1 MVVGDNKLPKEAR
14 TVSTTALRL
23 SSVFLGRTKASLVL
37 ERNFLVY
44 RHLWVI
50 VFSGFFEPLFY
61 LFAARVGL
69 GELVGNVRDGAG
81 RPIGYTE
88 FVAPALLAASAM
100 NGVVYESTMNIFF
113 KLKYAKTY
121 DAMLATPLGPFDI
134 AVGEIAW
141 SLMRGAIYAAG
152 FLLVMWATGLV
163 RSPWAVMALPA
174 ASLVGFA
181 FAAVGMAA
189 TSFMRSWQDFDMVN
203 LAVLVLFLF
212 SATFFPLSVYPENI
226 RFLAQLSPLY
236 HGISLIRGLTLGHIH
251 LGLLGHATFL
261 AVMGAA
267 GLAVTR
273 WRLTRLLLR

>member
-1 MVVGDNKLPKEAR
+1 
-14 TVSTTALRL
+14 
-23 SSVFLGRTKASLVL
+23 VFLGGTKAALVL

-100 NGVVYESTMNIFF
+100 NGAVYESTMNIFF

-134 AVGEIAW
+134 AIGEIAW
-141 SLMRGAIYAAG
+141 CLMRGAIYATG
-152 FLLVMWATGLV
+152 FLLVMWVTGLT

-174 ASLVGFA
+174 ASLLGFA
-181 FAAVGMAA
+181 FAAIGMSA
-189 TSFMRSWQDFDMVN
+189 TTFMRSWQDFDMVN
-203 LAVLVLFLF
+203 LAILVLFLF

-226 RFLAQLSPLY
+226 RFLAHLSPLY
-236 HGISLIRGLTLGHIH
+236 HGVTLIRGLTLGDIH
-251 LGLLGHATFL
+251 AGLLGHSAFL
-261 AVMGAA
+261 AVLGAA
-267 GLAVTR
+267 GLTVTR
-273 WRLTRLLLR
+273 WRLGRLLLR

>member
-1 MVVGDNKLPKEAR
+1 M
-14 TVSTTALRL
+14 STTALRL
-23 SSVFLGRTKASLVL
+23 SSLFLGRTKASVVL
-37 ERNFLVY
+37 ERNFIVY

-50 VFSGFFEPLFY
+50 VLTGFFEPLFY

-100 NGVVYESTMNIFF
+100 NGAVYESTMNIFL
-113 KLKYAKTY
+113 KLKFAKTY
-121 DAMLATPLGPFDI
+121 DAMLATPLGPSDI

-141 SLMRGAIYAAG
+141 CLMRGAIYATG
-152 FLLVMWATGLV
+152 FLAVIWVTGLT
-163 RSPWAVMALPA
+163 RSPWAILAVPA

-189 TSFMRSWQDFDMVN
+189 TSYMRSWQDFDMVN
-203 LAVLVLFLF
+203 LAILVLFLF
-212 SATFFPLSVYPENI
+212 SATFFPLSVYPDSVA
-226 RFLAQLSPLY
+226 FVAQLSPLY
-236 HGISLIRGLTLGHIH
+236 HGVALIRGLTLGDIHAGLIAHI
-251 LGLLGHATFL
+251 AFL
-261 AVMGAA
+261 TVMGAA

-273 WRLTRLLLR
+273 VRLARLLLR